1 VASLTTGRLPV
12 QLVPLVGRQRE
23 LRDVL
28 EVLARNRLVTLT
40 GPGGTGKT
48 RLALAAADAAGTSY
62 EQGACWVELAPIDDP
77 EIVALAVA
85 SGLGA
90 REHPGQDVLETIAGQ
105 VGDHSMLLV
114 LDNCEHLAASAAAL
128 AHRLLGACPALSIL
142 ATSRELLGVDGER
155 QLAVPPLSLPRGD
168 VTPAPSA
175 LVEFDAVRFFEHR
188 AQLVLPSFRLADD
201 NAAAVHQVCRR
212 LDGLPLAIELAAA
225 RLRILSV
232 GQLAERLDDIFAVL
246 VGGVRTAPRRHQT
259 LRATLDWSHDLL
271 AADERV
277 VFRRLAVFAGGFTLT
292 AAEEVTASG
301 EVRPD
306 EVLDLLTRLA
316 DKSLLRVDHTDGDV
330 RYHLLATVRDYA
342 RECLA
347 AAAEEESTRQAHL
360 EYFAGFVEQIE
371 PRIAGSDEA
380 RGPVD
385 LERELNR
392 IEAETSN
399 LRAALEFARVSG
411 DVRAALRIAGP
422 LERYAYLRGQ
432 YSEVRHWMDSA
443 VTIGPAA
450 PEVLLAKALLGS
462 GRLALLQCDYVPAVR
477 RLEAALRLYGEL
489 DDGQGIARALQGLG
503 SVAREQGSYARSM
516 ELHEESLAVA
526 EAAGDRWA
534 VASAHGLLGF
544 SSWLQCDFERA
555 TTECTEGLEESRKLG
570 DVEGTAWSLLS
581 LGAVA
586 RYQGAGERA
595 GALLQESRS
604 LSEKIGFREGIA
616 WSLEQLGLL
625 AVGRRDP
632 AAAELLRQ
640 SLELHRE
647 LGDQWRTAS
656 VLEDL
661 AALALASDTPVRAVR
676 LLAAARATRDAI
688 GTVVAPCEGAQH
700 AGTLA
705 GARAALGDDAFDTA
719 WRQGLLASI
728 DELQAELTSVGPPGP
743 RSPAAGKAAPVAAGA
758 VPDAAATAVPA
769 STVPASTV
777 PASTVPASTV
787 PASTVPASTVPAQRP
802 KPAQPAPLR
811 VRALGAALVHRADAL
826 VTAAD
831 WGYAK
836 PRELFFLLATSPPMT
851 REQLGVA
858 LWPDQ
863 PRDRLGNALHTALR
877 EMRHALGD
885 PGWVLY
891 AHGRYAFNSS
901 WQHDC
906 DVETFEQALAAARSA
921 RPASAALPDLQRA
934 IAAYGG
940 DFLADMAA
948 GEWAQVRRDA
958 LRRSFEAALLATG
971 RLHAA
976 AGRHQPAV
984 TAFRRAVAHEPLNET
999 AHRELMS
1006 SWARLGEA
1014 ARAVQHYRELVELL
1028 REQVGVPPAAET
1040 TALYRRLLGER

>member
-23 LRDVL
+23 LHDVL
-28 EVLARNRLVTLT
+28 EALARSRLVTLT

-48 RLALAAADAAGTSY
+48 RLALAAADTARPSY
-62 EQGACWVELAPIDDP
+62 DQGACWVELAPVDDP
-77 EIVALAVA
+77 EVVALAVA
-85 SGLGA
+85 SSLGA
-90 REHPGQDVLETIAGQ
+90 REHPGQDVLETIAEH
-105 VGDHSMLLV
+105 VGDRSMLIV
-114 LDNCEHLAASAAAL
+114 LDNCEHMAASAAGL

-155 QLAVPPLSLPRGD
+155 QLAVPPLSLPHGD
-168 VTPAPSA
+168 MTPAPSA
-175 LVEFDAVRFFEHR
+175 LVKFDAVRFFEQR
-188 AQLVLPSFRLADD
+188 AQLVLPSFKLADD
-201 NAAAVHQVCRR
+201 NAAAVHHVCRR

-232 GQLAERLDDIFAVL
+232 GQLAERLDNIFAVL

-271 AADERV
+271 APDERV

-292 AAEEVTASG
+292 AAEEVTGSG
-301 EVRPD
+301 VVRPD
-306 EVLDLLTRLA
+306 DVLDLLTRLA

-342 RECLA
+342 RECLV
-347 AAAEEESTRQAHL
+347 AAAEEEPTRQAHL
-360 EYFAGFVEQIE
+360 KYFAGFVEQIE
-371 PRIAGSDEA
+371 PRIGGRDEA
-380 RGPVD
+380 GEPVD

-399 LRAALEFARVSG
+399 LRGALEFARVSG
-411 DVRAALRIAGP
+411 NVRGALRIAGP

-450 PEVLLAKALLGS
+450 PKVLLAKALLGS

-477 RLEAALRLYGEL
+477 RLEVALRLYREL
-489 DDGQGIARALQGLG
+489 NDAQGVARALQGLG

-516 ELHEESLAVA
+516 ELHAESLAVA

-544 SSWLQCDFERA
+544 SSWLQGDFDRA
-555 TTECTEGLEESRKLG
+555 TTECTVGLEQSRKLG

-625 AVGRRDP
+625 AVDRGDP
-632 AAAELLRQ
+632 AAAALLRQ
-640 SLELHRE
+640 SLDLHRE

-661 AALALASDTPVRAVR
+661 AALALAGDVPVQAAR
-676 LLAAARATRDAI
+676 LLAEAQAIRDAI
-688 GTVVAPCEGAQH
+688 GSVVAPCEGAQH
-700 AGTLA
+700 TGTLA
-705 GARAALGDDAFDTA
+705 GARAALGDGAFDAA

-728 DELQAELTSVGPPGP
+728 DELQAVLTGIGAPVPTAGKVA
-743 RSPAAGKAAPVAAGA
+743 PAAPAVTTGAG
-758 VPDAAATAVPA
+758 PA
-769 STVPASTV
+769 SP
-777 PASTVPASTV
+777 
-787 PASTVPASTVPAQRP
+787 P
-802 KPAQPAPLR
+802 KPVLPAPLR
-811 VRALGAALVHRADAL
+811 IRALGAAVVHRADVL

-831 WGYAK
+831 WGYGK

-877 EMRHALGD
+877 ELRRALGD
-885 PGWVLY
+885 PGWVVY
-891 AHGRYAFNSS
+891 ADGRYAFNGS
-901 WQHDC
+901 WPHDC
-906 DVETFEQALAAARSA
+906 DVETFEQALTAARGA

-940 DFLADMAA
+940 DFLADMVA
-948 GEWAQVRRDA
+948 GEWAQIRRDE

-976 AGRHQPAV
+976 AGRYQPAV

-1006 SWARLGEA
+1006 SWARLGES

>member
-1 VASLTTGRLPV
+1 MASLTTGRPPV

-23 LRDVL
+23 MR
-28 EVLARNRLVTLT
+28 EVMDALARGRLVTLT

-48 RLALAAADAAGTSY
+48 RLALAAADATRASY
-62 EQGACWVELAPIDDP
+62 PQGVCWVELAPIDDP
-77 EIVALAVA
+77 EVVAVA
-85 SGLGA
+85 VAGGLGV
-90 REHPGQDVLETIAGQ
+90 REHPGEDVLETIGEH
-105 VGDHSMLLV
+105 VGGHSMLIV
-114 LDNCEHLAASAAAL
+114 LDNCEHLTEAAAEV

-142 ATSRELLGVDGER
+142 ATSREVLGVGGER

-168 VTPAPSA
+168 VVPAASA
-175 LVEFDAVRFFEHR
+175 LVEFDAVRFFEQR

-201 NAAAVHQVCRR
+201 NAAAVHHVCRR

-232 GQLAERLDDIFAVL
+232 GQLAERLDDIFTVL

-271 AADERV
+271 APDERV
-277 VFRRLAVFAGGFTLT
+277 VFRRLAVFAGGFTLG
-292 AAEEVTASG
+292 AAEQVAGSG

-316 DKSLLRVDHTDGDV
+316 DKSLLRVDHADAEA

-342 RECLA
+342 RECLV
-347 AAAEEESTRQAHL
+347 AAAEEEPTRRAHL
-360 EYFAGFVEQIE
+360 DYFAGFVEQIE
-371 PRIAGSDEA
+371 PRIGRGDDAH
-380 RGPVD
+380 GPVD

-392 IEAETSN
+392 IDAETSN
-399 LRAALEFARVSG
+399 LRAALEFARGSA
-411 DVRAALRIAGP
+411 DVRGALRIAGP

-432 YSEVRHWMDSA
+432 YSEVRHWMDAA
-443 VTIGPAA
+443 VTIGSAA
-450 PEVLLAKALLGS
+450 SEVLLAKALLGS
-462 GRLALLQCDYVPAVR
+462 GRLALLQCDYEPAVR
-477 RLEAALRLYGEL
+477 RLEAALRLYRQL
-489 DDGQGIARALQGLG
+489 DDAEGTARTLQALG
-503 SVAREQGSYARSM
+503 SVAREQGGYARSM
-516 ELHEESLAVA
+516 ELHGESLAVA
-526 EAAGDRWA
+526 EAADDRWA
-534 VASAHGLLGF
+534 AASAHGYLGF
-544 SSWLQCDFERA
+544 SAWLVCDFDRA
-555 TTECTEGLEESRKLG
+555 NAECGTALEQSRKLG

-595 GALLQESRS
+595 AALLGESRS

-625 AVGRRDP
+625 AAERGDQE
-632 AAAELLRQ
+632 AAALLRQ
-640 SLELHRE
+640 SLEVHRE

-661 AALALASDTPVRAVR
+661 AVQALAGEEPARAAR
-676 LLAAARATRDAI
+676 LLAAAQATRDAI
-688 GTVVAPCEGAQH
+688 GTVVAPCESAQH
-700 AGTLA
+700 AATLA
-705 GARAALGDDAFDTA
+705 GVQAALGDETFAAA

-728 DELQAELTSVGPPGP
+728 DELQAELSGPAG
-743 RSPAAGKAAPVAAGA
+743 PAAKAVAPVEQAAAGAAATPVDAAARVDAPVAASRQ
-758 VPDAAATAVPA
+758 VTPE
-769 STVPASTV
+769 
-777 PASTVPASTV
+777 
-787 PASTVPASTVPAQRP
+787 
-802 KPAQPAPLR
+802 PLR
-811 VRALGAALVHRADAL
+811 IRALGAALVYRGDVP

-831 WGYAK
+831 WGYGK
-836 PRELFFLLATSPPMT
+836 PRELLFLLVSSAPMT

-863 PRDRLGNALHTALR
+863 PRDRLGNVLHTALR
-877 EMRHALGD
+877 ELRRALGD

-891 AHGRYAFNSS
+891 SDGRYAFNGS
-901 WQHDC
+901 WPHDC
-906 DVETFEQALAAARSA
+906 DVEMFEQALAAARGA
-921 RPASAALPDLQRA
+921 RPASAALPGLQSA

-948 GEWAQVRRDA
+948 GEWAQVRRDE

-976 AGRHQPAV
+976 AGRYQPAV
-984 TAFRRAVAHEPLNET
+984 TCFRRAVAHEPLNET

-1006 SWARLGEA
+1006 SWARLGET